1 MTAWWRTGLPGA
13 IGNQSPE
20 SPGEVSLLM
29 VAGDPGAH
37 FACAARAA
45 ARATYGLAGSCRELG
60 SAQKV
65 SCRTAS
71 RRSLAPLDAKPSQ
84 PGDLLLIGGATPENG
99 SLSISDSTP

>member
-1 MTAWWRTGLPGA
+1 MTTWWRTGLPGA

-45 ARATYGLAGSCRELG
+45 ARATYGLARVAANWALH
-60 SAQKV
+60 K
-65 SCRTAS
+65 
-71 RRSLAPLDAKPSQ
+71 RSLAERRADAVLSPW
-84 PGDLLLIGGATPENG
+84 TR
-99 SLSISDSTP
+99 SLRNPAIFS